1 MQALTITQIKQM
13 YTELR
18 ARVEKVTSKYLEER
32 NVNATVKDLESFIN
46 TTIQYDDMKH
56 ENNCFTVRIS
66 AKADHAIKIVHKDAV
81 SDAVT
86 TVGATVGGCVGSVV
100 GAPFGFAGVAAGA
113 ATGAAAGATVG
124 AGGVTALRTAVGY
137 MVGGGGVRDYK
148 DSFTAEEIFRL
159 LETDGF
165 EKQNGLVKCTVRLT

>member
-113 ATGAAAGATVG
+113 ADGAAGGA
-124 AGGVTALRTAVGY
+124 ALGTAVGNFISFT
-137 MVGGGGVRDYK
+137 VGGGGVRDYK

>member
-81 SDAVT
+81 SDVAT
-86 TVGATVGGCVGSVV
+86 RVGAGTGGFIGGVV
-100 GAPFGFAGVAAGA
+100 CAPFGFAG
-113 ATGAAAGATVG
+113 ATAGAAAGASLG
-124 AGGVTALRTAVGY
+124 NAFGTALGY
-137 MVGGGGVRDYK
+137 MVGGVREYK

-159 LETDGF
+159 LQTDGF
-165 EKQNGLVKCTVRLT
+165 EKKDEWVKCTVRLT

>member
-13 YTELR
+13 NTELR
-18 ARVEKVTSKYLEER
+18 ARVEKVTSKYFEER

-46 TTIQYDDMKH
+46 TTIHYDGMKH
-56 ENNCFTVRIS
+56 ENSCFTVRIS

-81 SDAVT
+81 SDVAT
-86 TVGATVGGCVGSVV
+86 RVGAGAGGFIGSVV
-100 GAPFGFAGVAAGA
+100 GAPFGVAGATAGA
-113 ATGAAAGATVG
+113 AGGAALGN
-124 AGGVTALRTAVGY
+124 AVGTAFGTFISFT
-137 MVGGGGVRDYK
+137 VGGGGVRDYK

-159 LETDGF
+159 LETDEF